1 MSFCPYPARSASRRH
16 CQDPACRSDR
26 KDCPVRVRF
35 ETRGA
40 CRPATSSLHPRGVL
54 RRSGAGLARGSRVP
68 GTTRPPFETPR
79 RPVGA
84 SPESLCRW
92 LRAPISSTEPL
103 AALRVRLMRGSCARV
118 ERAGHRAIL
127 SLSTS
132 LEQSMKCMKVSIV
145 AASFIL
151 CVASTVFAQNSVAGA
166 WNITVDTPQGP
177 NTSTLN
183 LKQDGDKLTGDLTSA
198 MGSTPIT
205 GTFSAG
211 AVAVTANIDMQG
223 TSLQLAI
230 SGKVDADTMAG
241 EIKLGD
247 FGSFPFKGT
256 RGASA
261 AAPAAPPAPAASATA
276 TGASSADATGKWD
289 LVFNIEGVGE
299 FPVQAD
305 FKQDGTKI
313 TGTFSGPTG

>member
-1 MSFCPYPARSASRRH
+1 
-16 CQDPACRSDR
+16 
-26 KDCPVRVRF
+26 
-35 ETRGA
+35 
-40 CRPATSSLHPRGVL
+40 
-54 RRSGAGLARGSRVP
+54 
-68 GTTRPPFETPR
+68 
-79 RPVGA
+79 
-84 SPESLCRW
+84 
-92 LRAPISSTEPL
+92 
-103 AALRVRLMRGSCARV
+103 
-118 ERAGHRAIL
+118 
-127 SLSTS
+127 
-132 LEQSMKCMKVSIV
+132 MKCMKVSIV

-211 AVAVTANIDMQG
+211 SVAVTANIDMQG

-276 TGASSADATGKWD
+276 AGASTADATGKWD
-289 LVFNIEGVGE
+289 IVFNIEGVGE

-313 TGTFSGPTG
+313 TGTFSGPTGEVTLQGTMTGPSLKLEFEIESPQGKMPIVLTGDLGANGFTGKASIAGMGEANWKGTRAK